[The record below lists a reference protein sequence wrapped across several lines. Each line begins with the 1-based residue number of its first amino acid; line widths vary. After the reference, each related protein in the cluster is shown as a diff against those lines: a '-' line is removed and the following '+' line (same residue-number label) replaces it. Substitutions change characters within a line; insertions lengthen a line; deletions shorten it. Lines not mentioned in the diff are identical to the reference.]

1 MTMGRADLEKIYEPT
16 PRPWWW
22 KLPRWLPG
30 QEARRLE
37 RLSLEALQERRAV
50 GSQLWRLEKAAVRE
64 DLSEKRRARLQR
76 RIRATERLR
85 EALLDTERSLA
96 TRRQTLLLATTARA
110 TWAAALAALAGLAL
124 ALLQLLRPR

>member
-1 MTMGRADLEKIYEPT
+1 MAITRQDPEKLHEPV

-30 QEARRLE
+30 LEARRLE
-37 RLSLEALQERRAV
+37 RLALENLRERQLV

-85 EALLDTERSLA
+85 EAFLDTERSLA

-110 TWAAALAALAGLAL
+110 TWAAALAALAALAL
-124 ALLQLLRPR
+124 ALLQVVLPR